1 MVAPSGDIPAHS
13 GSLALFHET
22 LATTRSVPDAISMQ
36 NEAVADLDRIEAPAL
51 SDHDLTPEECMALAR
66 SAAER
71 IELGA
76 LERRGEGS
84 FELLWRD
91 EHSEAWLN
99 TWWEPR
105 DTGFHD
111 HGGSCVGVHVLE
123 GRASSE
129 ALVVGGGRRRVHTYG
144 AGESFSAPAT
154 GIHHVDHE
162 RGAVTIHVY
171 SPPLG
176 EIGHYEVVDGELR
189 RHAGRAGRGLPTQP
203 WALRSARRALTRGAG
218 ARLD

>member
-1 MVAPSGDIPAHS
+1 
-13 GSLALFHET
+13 
-22 LATTRSVPDAISMQ
+22 MQ

-51 SDHDLTPEECMALAR
+51 SDHDLTPEECMAVAR
-66 SAAER
+66 SVAESIDR
-71 IELGA
+71 SA
-76 LERRGEGS
+76 LERDGNGS

-129 ALVVGGGRRRVHTYG
+129 ALVMGSGRRRVDTYV

-176 EIGHYEVVDGELR
+176 EIGHYDVVGGELC
-189 RHAGRAGRGLPTQP
+189 RHAGRPDEVSPPSPELSA
-203 WALRSARRALTRGAG
+203 ALDAH
-218 ARLD
+218 